1 MAERRG
7 ERGEGTERGEGAWEA
22 GEGAPAA
29 PEGYRVTLDPAG
41 AVVAGQDGTW
51 TVAVTVGGEGI
62 SPGGGVEV
70 VPPRRER
77 QRWRVGQVVAWTDR
91 PGANLRLEVMNCQP
105 LVYHHAQYPVIRA
118 YVEGAPLLP
127 GDTVYVRLGD
137 RGGYVNGFREAARAQ
152 EWATEEAAFEVAVDP
167 EGTTRYANRNYPGP
181 GGGAWLPVRDVPRSP
196 VLAGAPVRLVV
207 RAASTPRPGESLRL
221 SVHAEDA
228 CDNVASGHA
237 GTATLEN
244 LTPRPLSIPMER
256 GGGRGERGTPSGMAT
271 VPPLH
276 PVERPGTRGAGGGG
290 EVALRPEDGGARR
303 AAEIRFDGPPVG
315 GAGTGLGFW
324 TVSARDP
331 QAGANGII
339 GRSNPIAPGFGLADQ
354 GLSVYFGELHSHCG
368 LSGDGHR
375 PIDFAYRYARDV
387 TGLDFCALTDHEG
400 GKDWAAT
407 LRAAREFL
415 DPGQFVTFVGYEY
428 SRGRRFGHRNV
439 IYRDDDGTHPTPLDT
454 HELWKDL
461 PEGRALVIPHH
472 PNTHSESGTLL
483 GRWVWT
489 DWAAHDPRF
498 QRLVEITQLRGSF
511 ERDVPDG
518 RDVVLGGRGSS
529 AQDAL
534 AQGLRVG
541 FAGGTDNHRGMP
553 GSRLDNMGGV
563 DPREFRTGG
572 VTAVWAPELTREA
585 LFDALHARRTY
596 ATTTA
601 RILVDFRVNDAPMG
615 SEIARPAD
623 GRVRIRAA
631 AIGTAPLAAIEI
643 VRNNA
648 AVYRYEPR
656 GAQAASFEWE
666 DTLGSA
672 AREGE
677 VTLPEGSHYYYL
689 RLRQEDGERAWASP
703 VWVD

>member
-1 MAERRG
+1 
-7 ERGEGTERGEGAWEA
+7 
-22 GEGAPAA
+22 
-29 PEGYRVTLDPAG
+29 
-41 AVVAGQDGTW
+41 
-51 TVAVTVGGEGI
+51 
-62 SPGGGVEV
+62 
-70 VPPRRER
+70 
-77 QRWRVGQVVAWTDR
+77 VAWTDR
-91 PGANLRLEVMNCQP
+91 PGANLRLELTNCQP

-118 YVEGAPLLP
+118 YVEGAPLRP

-152 EWATEEAAFEVAVDP
+152 EWATEDAAFEVAVDP

-181 GGGAWLPVRDVPRSP
+181 GGGAWLPVRDVPRFA

-228 CDNVASGHA
+228 CDNVASGYA
-237 GTATLEN
+237 GTAAREGF
-244 LTPRPLSIPMER
+244 
-256 GGGRGERGTPSGMAT
+256 GGLGGE
-271 VPPLH
+271 V
-276 PVERPGTRGAGGGG
+276 G

-303 AAEIRFDGPPVG
+303 AAEIRFDGPPAG

-331 QAGANGII
+331 DAGANGII

-541 FAGGTDNHRGMP
+541 FVGGTDNHRGMP

-572 VTAVWAPELTREA
+572 VTAVWAPDLTREA

-601 RILVDFRVNDAPMG
+601 RILVDFRVNDAPLG
-615 SEIARPAD
+615 SEITRPAD

-648 AVYRYEPR
+648 AVYRHEPR
-656 GAQAASFEWE
+656 GAQAAAFEWE
-666 DTLGSA
+666 DTLDSA

-677 VTLPEGSHYYYL
+677 AALPEGSRYYYL
-689 RLRQEDGERAWASP
+689 RLRQQDGERAWASP
-703 VWVD
+703 VWVG